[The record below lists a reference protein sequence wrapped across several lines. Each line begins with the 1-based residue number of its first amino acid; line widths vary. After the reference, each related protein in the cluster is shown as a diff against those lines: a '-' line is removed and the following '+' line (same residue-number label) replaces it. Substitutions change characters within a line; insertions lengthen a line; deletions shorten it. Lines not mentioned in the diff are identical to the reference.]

1 MSMSAKQGQAMA
13 RTARPLMVV
22 VVLAVTLLFVVV
34 GSQARGSNPPP
45 PLLPNLVATPPEE
58 VEFETSNNDGDL
70 SKTPEEARLLLRF
83 NGYLHND
90 GSGALDM
97 QGSRA
102 EPKFSPAAEPTARM
116 EVERRET
123 ELREFSEG
131 KRSEEEP
138 RYELSEKT
146 EQELSSPRM
155 DVFQRLYTEAGKP
168 PVPPEQTQKYNK
180 ENEIYLKRN
189 NEEVASSAEMLFV
202 NADGHHHWH
211 LQHVAKY
218 SLWNAAKT
226 AEVAPAQKV
235 GFCLED
241 SEHVEASKGPP
252 GAVYSDDVAPY
263 RDFCQRYKPYTTS
276 VYEGISPGWRDD
288 YEYRLG
294 FQWVDVSDVLPGE
307 YWLRE
312 EVNPEGKIL
321 EEDRGEKAAYATEPT
336 IVSGFD
342 ALPQAVSTPVGE
354 PVTITATSTRWEREY
369 EPIGRPDYAIVS
381 QPRHGTLTPIGRT
394 DQVTYTPEAGY
405 VGPDSYTFSASDPN
419 SEFPRNPEVATVSI
433 EVGTPA
439 PSVAISGAPAEMIAG
454 TSVQLSA
461 LLSND
466 SPGVTWSASS
476 GSITSGGLYTAPA
489 EPPIGGAVVIAARG
503 AGGAE
508 DRVMVLIRPA
518 PIAQDN
524 SAPPQS
530 SAPSTPGAT
539 PSSPSGKS
547 ASHLPTLYR
556 PEAMLIGRQLIMTT
570 RVSKAGRVRLSAFIG
585 HRRLGTCAARTPGD
599 RSFTCRLTLGKRIRL
614 NTRITIVASL
624 RIGGRVL
631 SSTRPAAPVP
641 QMKMNMGGPPTKHAT
656 QVATRAL
663 GHDASSW
670 RFWCSPSMEM

>member
-1 MSMSAKQGQAMA
+1 
-13 RTARPLMVV
+13 MVV

-180 ENEIYLKRN
+180 GNEIYLKRN

-381 QPRHGTLTPIGRT
+381 QPRHGTLTPISRT
-394 DQVTYTPEAGY
+394 GQVTYTPEAGY

-433 EVGTPA
+433 AVGTPA

-539 PSSPSGKS
+539 PCLAVRQIRLPSAHPLSTRSDADRASIDHDDESEQGRPRPSQRLYRSSPARDMRG
-547 ASHLPTLYR
+547 
-556 PEAMLIGRQLIMTT
+556 QD
-570 RVSKAGRVRLSAFIG
+570 AGRSELHLQADARQADTAE
-585 HRRLGTCAARTPGD
+585 HADHDRRKPED
-599 RSFTCRLTLGKRIRL
+599 RRQG
-614 NTRITIVASL
+614 AEQH
-624 RIGGRVL
+624 
-631 SSTRPAAPVP
+631 RPAAPVP